1 MTVREYFEQL
11 ATEHT
16 MVRHRPEEE
25 PHFACSMDDAATQ
38 MARRLH
44 YPAVFLDEGDMVVAG
59 TAGGELLQRQYGLAF
74 ATHVQDSGNEAEKE
88 TAFRDTETVMC
99 DFLARMTRDKGK
111 GLAPVRRFSP
121 FGAEAHRV
129 ELADAGLY
137 GWLLLFTLDTNLSTL
152 NCNEHFRT

>member
-1 MTVREYFEQL
+1 MTVREYFEL
-11 ATEHT
+11 LVTEHT
-16 MVRHRPEEE
+16 MVRHRPETE
-25 PHFACSMDDAATQ
+25 PHFACSMDDAATL

-44 YPAVFLDEGDMVVAG
+44 YPAVFLDEGDMVVTG

-74 ATHVQDSGNEAEKE
+74 AAHVQDSGNEAEKE
-88 TAFRDTETVMC
+88 AAFSATETIMI
-99 DFLARMTRDKGK
+99 DFLARMIRDKSK

-137 GWLLLFTLDTNLSTL
+137 GWLLLFTLDTNLCTVDSH
-152 NCNEHFRT
+152 NFE

>member
-1 MTVREYFEQL
+1 MTVREYFELL

-16 MVRHRPEEE
+16 MVRHRPETE
-25 PHFACSMDDAATQ
+25 PHFACSMDDAATL

-44 YPAVFLDEGDMVVAG
+44 YPAVFLDEGDMVVTG
-59 TAGGELLQRQYGLAF
+59 TADGELLQRQYGLAF

-88 TAFRDTETVMC
+88 AAFLATETIMI
-99 DFLARMTRDKGK
+99 DFLTRMIRDKSK

-137 GWLLLFTLDTNLSTL
+137 GWLLLFTLDTNLCTVDSH
-152 NCNEHFRT
+152 NFE

>member
-1 MTVREYFEQL
+1 MTVREYFELL

-16 MVRHRPEEE
+16 MVRHRPETE
-25 PHFACSMDDAATQ
+25 PHFACSMDDAATL

-44 YPAVFLDEGDMVVAG
+44 YPAVFLDEGDMVVTG

-74 ATHVQDSGNEAEKE
+74 AAHVQDTGNEAEKE
-88 TAFRDTETVMC
+88 TAFLDTETIMT
-99 DFLARMTRDKGK
+99 DFLVRMIRDKSK

-137 GWLLLFTLDTNLSTL
+137 GWLLLFTLDTNLCTVDSH
-152 NCNEHFRT
+152 NFE

>member
-11 ATEHT
+11 AAEHT
-16 MVRHRPEEE
+16 MVKHLPEEE
-25 PHFACSMDDAATQ
+25 PHFASSMDDAATL

-44 YPAVFLDEGDMVVAG
+44 YPAVFLDEGDIVVSG
-59 TAGGELLQRQYGLAF
+59 TVGGELLERQYGLAF
-74 ATHVQDSGNEAEKE
+74 ATHVEDSGNEAEKE
-88 TAFRDTETVMC
+88 DAFQLTETLMG
-99 DFLARMTRDKGK
+99 DFLARMIRDKSK

-121 FGAEAHRV
+121 FGAEGHRV

-152 NCNEHFRT
+152 NCNNHFQS